1 MKADLKEVE
10 RKKGTEM
17 NVEST
22 AEDDRLWTVHEAA
35 RFLNLSPGTVYHLI
49 SERRLPCIHISCRCV
64 RLSKRAL
71 LKWLQELSA
80 VADPSDRAR
89 KR

>member
-1 MKADLKEVE
+1 MKPDLKELE

-17 NVEST
+17 SVEST

-49 SERRLPCIHISCRCV
+49 SAGRLTCIHISCRCV
-64 RLSKRAL
+64 RFSKRAL
-71 LKWLQELSA
+71 LNWVQELSA
-80 VADPSDRAR
+80 VSDS